1 MIYRVK
7 FDSGYREFYF
17 DFASAANACEFMTSA
32 AESINKDDSDHI
44 EIALVAM
51 TLDEYNNRN
60 KEEEK
65 E

>member
-7 FDSGYREFYF
+7 FDSGYKEFYF

-32 AESINKDDSDHI
+32 AESINKEDSDKV
-44 EIALVAM
+44 EIALVVM